1 MRGNEPTIYCGIA
14 TDVVFVILQA
24 EAHSSDQPR
33 YPLVLTL
40 LACTLTTN
48 GASAALGLGEKSR
61 TTIRRIIYNN

>member
-14 TDVVFVILQA
+14 TDVVFVVLQA

-40 LACTLTTN
+40 LA
-48 GASAALGLGEKSR
+48 
-61 TTIRRIIYNN
+61 